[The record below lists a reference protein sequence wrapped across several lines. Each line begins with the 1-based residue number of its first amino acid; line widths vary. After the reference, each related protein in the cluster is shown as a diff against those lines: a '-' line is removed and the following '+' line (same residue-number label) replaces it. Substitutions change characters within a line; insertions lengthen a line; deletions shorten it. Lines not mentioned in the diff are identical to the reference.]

1 MTQRKTRELENRW
14 WTARSLQ
21 YMADK
26 NDTKGF
32 YDGLKKI
39 YGHRANVITAVK
51 DKEGGLILENE
62 EIVAR
67 WKEHFEE

>member
-1 MTQRKTRELENRW
+1 
-14 WTARSLQ
+14 
-21 YMADK
+21 MADK

-39 YGHRANVITAVK
+39 YGHRVNVITAVK
-51 DKEGGLILENE
+51 NKEGGLILENE

-67 WKEHFEE
+67 WKEHFEELLN